1 MDDNI
6 SSIDIPSANTMDDIN
21 GDDDD
26 SYTTED
32 LAVVLGMYVRQLL
45 LGPNTIYIRN
55 KLHLIF
61 REMEPTSFDF
71 KGVHGI
77 CQQLG
82 MDRDEQEIKRVFS
95 HQGSRLACVYRD

>member
-6 SSIDIPSANTMDDIN
+6 SSIDITSANTMDDIN
-21 GDDDD
+21 DDDGD
-26 SYTTED
+26 SYTTEE
-32 LAVVLGMYVRQLL
+32 LAVVLGIYVRQLL

-82 MDRDEQEIKRVFS
+82 MDRDEQEIK
-95 HQGSRLACVYRD
+95 